1 MCDLAKLF
9 KKYQKDKKYSK
20 KYQKDKKY
28 SKNSGGYNNMS
39 PTVCPSSKFI
49 YLADVNVPVD
59 MDKLAGPSTA
69 IVAHIINF

>member
-39 PTVCPSSKFI
+39 PTVITQFVTFFFKSNFR
-49 YLADVNVPVD
+49 
-59 MDKLAGPSTA
+59 
-69 IVAHIINF
+69 IN